1 MGPGHQLHPP
11 GSVERPPLPGSR
23 LPPPMGKQ
31 WGGTALGP
39 LTSSLAEDPHPQDA
53 FPLPQLTH
61 TGSQQ
66 LLHSR
71 HPHRSA
77 PPGRGPS
84 LCGSCM
90 GRAGDLGEGQSRELV
105 NCPGVLPGGG
115 SLWRGCRG
123 WGHSRRAGRC
133 AHHSLAA
140 PGQPLP
146 ATTPAGLRGQPC
158 MPAWGWG
165 QRRSCWPPVHLP
177 TCLSPRCPGR
187 SYKASPKQLTQQR
200 PGPAAGVAGGHRAAW
215 SLVSPS
221 RWDYDS
227 SHGCTCTNIH
237 EHTCTHSSIHTSIH
251 AHTQEHTST
260 HPHRHTHTRAYMHTQ
275 EHMHL
280 CAHICTPTC

>member
-1 MGPGHQLHPP
+1 MLKSGQFLQEALPDRSFLLPLTSKLCSTPDIPRRGSEDPKLAGIHLSLLWFCPPWLRPPIQPWDPGARGSSPALEAHLGVSVPPRDLLGMGPGHRLHPP
-11 GSVERPPLPGSR
+11 GSVERPPLPSSR

-31 WGGTALGP
+31 WGGAASGP

-53 FPLPQLTH
+53 LPLPQPTH

-133 AHHSLAA
+133 AHHSPAA

-158 MPAWGWG
+158 MPAW
-165 QRRSCWPPVHLP
+165 
-177 TCLSPRCPGR
+177 
-187 SYKASPKQLTQQR
+187 
-200 PGPAAGVAGGHRAAW
+200 
-215 SLVSPS
+215 
-221 RWDYDS
+221 
-227 SHGCTCTNIH
+227 
-237 EHTCTHSSIHTSIH
+237 
-251 AHTQEHTST
+251 
-260 HPHRHTHTRAYMHTQ
+260 
-275 EHMHL
+275 
-280 CAHICTPTC
+280 